1 MKIHNT
7 ELVSRLGKV
16 VTVKLFAKEGVIDQ
30 PDEDTGPVKIL
41 GVTPTFSGRII
52 AIHQGE
58 LVVGEKNRIMYAPE
72 VKEMMG
78 LEQSAPVD
86 CYYEKSCGAIL
97 YTQKNGETL
106 FLLLKTASNH
116 IGFPKGHVELGET
129 EEETAL
135 REIKEETGIS
145 ARLDKGVRWHYEY
158 FTKHNTR
165 KRCVYFL
172 GSYVDQTPVFDPE
185 EIFEHWLVPYNE
197 AMLLLNF
204 VQDKELLS
212 GAYRR
217 IPRSY

>member
-16 VTVKLFAKEGVIDQ
+16 VTVKLSAKEGVIEQ
-30 PDEDTGPVKIL
+30 AGEEPLAVNIL
-41 GVTPTFSGRII
+41 GVTPAFSGRII

-58 LVVGEKNRIMYAPE
+58 LVVGEKNRIIYGPE
-72 VKEMMG
+72 VKEMLG
-78 LEQSAPVD
+78 LPQNAPVD

-106 FLLLKTASNH
+106 FLLIKTASNH
-116 IGFPKGHVELGET
+116 IGFPKGHIEHGET

-135 REIKEETGIS
+135 REIKEETGIE
-145 ARLDKGVRWHYEY
+145 ARLDKGTRWHYEY
-158 FTKHNTR
+158 FTKNNTR

-172 GSYVDQTPVFDPE
+172 GSYSNQPPVFDPE

-212 GAYRR
+212 EAYRR
-217 IPRSY
+217 IPRGY